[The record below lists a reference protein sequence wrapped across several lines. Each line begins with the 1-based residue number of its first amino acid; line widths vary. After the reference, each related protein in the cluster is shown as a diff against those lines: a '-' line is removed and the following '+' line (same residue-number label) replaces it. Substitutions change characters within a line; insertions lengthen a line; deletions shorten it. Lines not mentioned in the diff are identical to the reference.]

1 MSRCIATYR
10 IYDDQADFRKKAT
23 SIAVGMTVGS
33 WTELPQA
40 KREAMQKHLGEVA
53 TFRFTRAGSQ
63 AAGTQTSAL
72 LIRH

>member
-23 SIAVGMTVGS
+23 SIAVGMTVGAGPS
-33 WTELPQA
+33 RKPSVKRCRSILA
-40 KREAMQKHLGEVA
+40 KLL

-63 AAGTQTSAL
+63 APVRRRQHCLSG
-72 LIRH
+72 H